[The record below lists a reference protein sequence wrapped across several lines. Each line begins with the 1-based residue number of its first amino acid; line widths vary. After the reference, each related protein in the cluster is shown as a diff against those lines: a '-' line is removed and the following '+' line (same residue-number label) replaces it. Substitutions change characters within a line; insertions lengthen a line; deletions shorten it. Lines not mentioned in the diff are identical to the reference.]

1 MTPKS
6 ICKIKEILLIRICY
20 YLVITAPNSFQVN
33 FLELLPEFS
42 ATKSM
47 VNGGVH
53 VWFFKARNYEY
64 MGTLALVIVVKE
76 GEVTTEG

>member
-1 MTPKS
+1 M
-6 ICKIKEILLIRICY
+6 
-20 YLVITAPNSFQVN
+20 
-33 FLELLPEFS
+33 ELLPEFS